1 MEYKDYY
8 KVLGVERDA
17 TQETIKKTYR
27 KLAMKYHPDQNR
39 GNKQAEEKFK
49 DINEAYEVLSD
60 PKKRER
66 YDQLGASYS
75 QWQNQGGG
83 QGNFNWNDWVNSQQ
97 QQRGRGPSVDAGGFG
112 DSFGG
117 FSDFFS
123 AIFGSMPVGGRTTSR
138 QQPRP
143 QAIEQK
149 VQITLDEAYRGTQR
163 QFLIGER
170 KIEAKIPAGS
180 VTGTKVRMAGAVPSS
195 SSTNKSD
202 LNLIIELLPDG
213 RYSVQGSDLTTE
225 VRMDLYTAVL
235 GGAVTVSTLSGDVR
249 LTIPPGTQPGQK
261 IRLAGRGLP
270 KIKDSQTFGDLFVVI
285 KVEIPKKL
293 NDKQRQ
299 LFEELKGL

>member
-8 KVLGVERDA
+8 KVLGVERNA

-66 YDQLGASYS
+66 YDQLGTSYS

-83 QGNFNWNDWVNSQQ
+83 GGFNWNDWVTN
-97 QQRGRGPSVDAGGFG
+97 QQRGRGPGVDTGGFG
-112 DSFGG
+112 DTFGG

-123 AIFGSMPVGGRTTSR
+123 AIFGGMPTSGRATTRQPAKMPV
-138 QQPRP
+138 
-143 QAIEQK
+143 IEQK
-149 VQITLDEAYRGTQR
+149 VPITLDEAYRGTQR
-163 QFLIGER
+163 QFIIGDR
-170 KIEAKIPAGS
+170 KIEAKIPVGA
-180 VTGTKVRMAGAVPSS
+180 VTGTKVRMAGAIPSANS
-195 SSTNKSD
+195 NQKSD
-202 LNLIIELLPDG
+202 LHLVIELLPDA
-213 RYSVQGSDLTTE
+213 RYSVQGVDLTTD
-225 VRMDLYTAVL
+225 VHVDLYTAIL
-235 GGAVTVSTLSGDVR
+235 GGSVTVSTLSGDVR

-261 IRLAGRGLP
+261 IRLAGKGLP
-270 KIKDSQTFGDLFVVI
+270 KLKDKQVFGDLLVQI

-293 NDKQRQ
+293 TEKQRK
-299 LFEELKGL
+299 LFEELKSL

>member
-17 TQETIKKTYR
+17 SQEVIKKTYR

-75 QWQNQGGG
+75 QWQNQGGRG
-83 QGNFNWNDWVNSQQ
+83 GFNWNEWATNQ
-97 QQRGRGPSVDAGGFG
+97 GRGGQNVDTGGFG
-112 DSFGG
+112 DGFGG

-123 AIFGSMPVGGRTTSR
+123 AIFGGMPMGGRPQSR
-138 QQPRP
+138 QPARVQV
-143 QAIEQK
+143 IEQK

-163 QFLIGER
+163 QFMIGDR
-170 KIEAKIPAGS
+170 KIEVKIPAGS
-180 VTGTKVRMAGAVPSS
+180 VSGTKVRVAGAVP
-195 SSTNKSD
+195 TATGAKSD
-202 LNLIIELLPDG
+202 IHLIIEVLPDA
-213 RYSVQGSDLTTE
+213 RFKVQGNDLTSE
-225 VRMDLYTAVL
+225 VRVDLYTAIL
-235 GGAVTVSTLSGDVR
+235 GGTVTFSTLSGEVR
-249 LTIPPGTQPGQK
+249 LTIPAGTQPGQK

-270 KIKDSQTFGDLFVVI
+270 KVKDHQTFGDLFVVI
-285 KVEIPKKL
+285 KVDLPKKL
-293 NDKQRQ
+293 TDNQRK
-299 LFEELKGL
+299 LFEELKSL

>member
-8 KVLGVERDA
+8 KVLGVERNA

-66 YDQLGASYS
+66 YDQLGSSYS

-83 QGNFNWNDWVNSQQ
+83 SGNFNWNDWVTN
-97 QQRGRGPSVDAGGFG
+97 QQRGRGQTVDTGGFG
-112 DSFGG
+112 DAFGG

-123 AIFGSMPVGGRTTSR
+123 AIFGGMPVGGRASTR
-138 QQPRP
+138 QPTRIP
-143 QAIEQK
+143 AIEQK
-149 VQITLDEAYRGTQR
+149 VQITLDEAHRGTQR
-163 QFLIGER
+163 QFIIGDR
-170 KIEAKIPAGS
+170 KIEVKIPAGA
-180 VTGTKVRMAGAVPSS
+180 VTGTKIRMASAVPSS
-195 SSTNKSD
+195 SSSQKSD
-202 LNLIIELLPDG
+202 LHLLIEVLPDP
-213 RYSVQGSDLTTE
+213 RFAVQGVDLTTE
-225 VRMDLYTAVL
+225 VRVDLYTAIL
-235 GGAVTVSTLSGDVR
+235 GGTVTVSTLTGDVR

-270 KIKDSQTFGDLFVVI
+270 KLKDNQAFGDLFTLI
-285 KVEIPKKL
+285 KVEIPRKL
-293 NDKQRQ
+293 TDKQRK
-299 LFEELKGL
+299 LFEELKDL

>member
-17 TQETIKKTYR
+17 SQDVIKKTYR

-83 QGNFNWNDWVNSQQ
+83 RGGFNWNEWATNQS
-97 QQRGRGPSVDAGGFG
+97 RGGQSVDAGGFG
-112 DSFGG
+112 DAFGG

-123 AIFGSMPVGGRTTSR
+123 AIFGGMPVGGRTQTR
-138 QQPRP
+138 QPARAQV
-143 QAIEQK
+143 IEQK
-149 VQITLDEAYRGTQR
+149 VQITLDEAFHGTQR
-163 QFLIGER
+163 QFMIGDR
-170 KIEAKIPAGS
+170 KIEVKIPAGS
-180 VTGTKVRMAGAVPSS
+180 VSGTKVRVAGAMP
-195 SSTNKSD
+195 TATGAKSD
-202 LNLIIELLPDG
+202 IHLIIEVLPDS
-213 RYSVQGSDLTTE
+213 RFAVQGNDLTSE
-225 VRMDLYTAVL
+225 VRVDLYTAVL
-235 GGAVTVSTLSGDVR
+235 GGTVTFSTLAGDVK
-249 LTIPPGTQPGQK
+249 LTIPAGTQPGQK

-270 KIKDSQTFGDLFVVI
+270 KVKDHQTFGDLFAVI
-285 KVEIPKKL
+285 KVDLPKKL
-293 NDKQRQ
+293 TDKQRK
-299 LFEELKGL
+299 LFEELKTL